1 MEWDPPGF
9 SARDTKTKPARI
21 VGSITRGCT
30 MCCTYICGGASKAN
44 SAGAETIPSPYT
56 QERRKT
62 KTDRTDYNYK

>member
-1 MEWDPPGF
+1 MYKEAPLAVFFILCCIMYILCRYIDIRPRNL
-9 SARDTKTKPARI
+9 SATER
-21 VGSITRGCT
+21 
-30 MCCTYICGGASKAN
+30 GGASKAN